1 MTDILVLLLLMMV
14 NGIFAMAEISFISS
28 KKNRLQKLADDGNK
42 RANTVLKLTS
52 NNERFLSIVQIGMT
66 GISIVAGAFSSE
78 KIAPNLETY
87 FSQVG
92 FLPEYAAVISILLV
106 VTFTTFL
113 TLVVGELVPKSIGLN
128 RPEQI
133 ALLVAPVMQVLSV
146 ITSPIIWFLEISTRF
161 VLRIL
166 GIRKRD
172 EPSVTEEDLQQLIE
186 QGSEEGV
193 IEKTEG
199 ELLREIFRVGDRK
212 VNSLMT
218 HRGEIIWLNANDTK
232 DNILK
237 IILESNH
244 TYFPVCGDE
253 LDDVKGMVSIKDVL
267 KQLLQQHDQLKLE
280 LIMIQPLFVPETM
293 PVLELLETFRKNR
306 THSGLI
312 VNEYGTLEGIITL
325 HDIMEAIAGD
335 LPAQTDEAESVQ
347 RSDGSWLMDGMI
359 QTPDWCDEIGLDDL
373 DDEETGNYTTLGGF
387 VMHQLGRI
395 PKAADHFEFR
405 NFLFEV
411 MDMDDKRVDKVLVK
425 KMNEKPKSDHQ

>member
-267 KQLLQQHDQLKLE
+267 KQLLHQHDQLKLE